1 MGWLENML
9 LKSKLMLLTS
19 VLMIALAV
27 VGFLG
32 YKAVNTWEADVV
44 ELGEVRANSLVS
56 VGTIRYGVLLFAIQ
70 VNRSTGLKSDPE
82 MKSKMQNVSET
93 MQKGFDI
100 IDNGLANY
108 KKVMPVGE
116 EADAWQ
122 KFVTDYEQWRKRNEI
137 YKADVIE
144 GLAKSSDAE
153 QNEVLF
159 GKMSEHLKNITALR
173 ISMEENLQKLYT
185 INKDNMAKTTKQAEE
200 QSSSYR
206 ELSMLVVVISMILA
220 VLLATLIIRSI
231 TRSITMS
238 VTSIRDG
245 ASQITSASSQVASSS
260 SSLAQGASEQAASVE
275 QVSATLEESTA
286 INTLNTDNAMQADI
300 LAKNANDSARA
311 GYEKGEQLSSS
322 MHAITESATKISGII
337 KAIDQIAFQTN
348 LLALNAA
355 VEAARAG
362 EHGLGFAVVAD
373 EVRNLAQRAA
383 SAAKETSVIIEEVLT
398 QIKEGNQIAH
408 ATHTSFKEIVEQ
420 SKKVSDLIG
429 EISIAG
435 KEQSEGMV
443 QINQAMGQVDQVTQ
457 QVAANSEEAAAA
469 AEELNA
475 QAVSMMETVS
485 VLAQMVGMNTNSAI
499 TAKPQAQRDFVHQPD
514 IKSSQML
521 HKTNKPAKESVAQK
535 RVLPNK
541 AEEIFPLSE
550 DDLKE
555 F

>member
-1 MGWLENML
+1 MNWLENMV
-9 LKSKLMLLTS
+9 LKSKLMLLT
-19 VLMIALAV
+19 
-27 VGFLG
+27 GFLIVALILIGFMG
-32 YKAVNTWEADVV
+32 YKATNQLELDIV
-44 ELGEVRANSLVS
+44 EIGDTRANSLVS
-56 VGTIRYGVLLFAIQ
+56 VGTIRYGILLFAIQ
-70 VNRSTGLKSDPE
+70 VNRSTGLKGDPE
-82 MKSKMQNVSET
+82 MKTKMQNIAEA
-93 MQKGFDI
+93 MQKAFVI
-100 IDNGLANY
+100 IDDGLTNY
-108 KKVMPVGE
+108 KKNMPTGE
-116 EADAWQ
+116 EADAW
-122 KFVTDYEQWRKRNEI
+122 KNFVADYEQWRERNEI
-137 YKADVIE
+137 YKSEVIG
-144 GLAKSSDAE
+144 GLSKIDDPQQVE
-153 QNEVLF
+153 LLF
-159 GKMSEHLKNITALR
+159 NKIGEHLKNITSLR
-173 ISMEENLQKLYT
+173 ISMENNLQKLYT
-185 INKDNMAKTTKQAEE
+185 LGKDGMLETGKNAQKEA
-200 QSSSYR
+200 SSFK
-206 ELSMLVVVISMILA
+206 ELLITIISISVILA
-220 VLLATLIIRSI
+220 IVLATIIIRSI
-231 TRSITMS
+231 TRSITLS
-238 VTSIRDG
+238 VVSIRDG
-245 ASQITSASSQVASSS
+245 ATQITSASSQVASSS

-275 QVSATLEESTA
+275 EVSATLEESTA

-311 GYEKGEQLSSS
+311 GYEKGEQLSNS
-322 MHAITESATKISGII
+322 MHAITESASKISGII

-383 SAAKETSVIIEEVLT
+383 SAAKETSLIIEEVLE

-420 SKKVSDLIG
+420 SKKVSNLIG

-435 KEQSEGMV
+435 KEQAEGMT

-469 AEELNA
+469 AEELSA
-475 QAVSMMETVS
+475 QAVSMMEAVS
-485 VLAQMVGMNTNSAI
+485 ILAKMVGMNTNI
-499 TAKPQAQRDFVHQPD
+499 PIAKTEREYVHQPD

-521 HKTNKPAKESVAQK
+521 HKTNKTTQNKATQS

-541 AEEIFPLSE
+541 AEDIFPLHE

>member
-1 MGWLENML
+1 MSWLENMV
-9 LKSKLMLLTS
+9 LKSKLMLLT
-19 VLMIALAV
+19 
-27 VGFLG
+27 GFLIISLILIGFMG
-32 YKAVNTWEADVV
+32 YKATSELELDIT

-56 VGTIRYGVLLFAIQ
+56 VGALRYGILLFAIQ
-70 VNRSTGLKSDPE
+70 VNRSTGLKGDPE
-82 MKSKMQNVSET
+82 MKTKMQNVLEV

-100 IDNGLANY
+100 IDDGLINY
-108 KKVMPVGE
+108 KKNVPTGE
-116 EADAWQ
+116 EADAW
-122 KFVTDYEQWRKRNEI
+122 KNFVADYEQWRERNEI
-137 YKADVIE
+137 YKSEVIG
-144 GLAKSSDAE
+144 GLSKTDDTE
-153 QNEVLF
+153 QIEMLF
-159 GKMSEHLKNITALR
+159 GRMGDHLRNITALR
-173 ISMEENLQKLYT
+173 ISLENNLQKLYT
-185 INKDNMAKTTKQAEE
+185 ISKDNIIESGKHSKEE
-200 QSSSYR
+200 ASSFI
-206 ELSMLVVVISMILA
+206 ELLIMVISISVILA
-220 VLLATLIIRSI
+220 ILLATLIIRSI
-231 TRSITMS
+231 TRSIALS

-245 ASQITSASSQVASSS
+245 ATQITSASSQVASSS

-275 QVSATLEESTA
+275 EVSATLEESTA

-311 GYEKGEQLSSS
+311 GYEKGEQLSNS

-383 SAAKETSVIIEEVLT
+383 SAAKETSLIIEEVLE

-408 ATHTSFKEIVEQ
+408 ATHTAFKEIVEQ
-420 SKKVSDLIG
+420 SKKVSNLIG
-429 EISIAG
+429 EISIAT
-435 KEQSEGMV
+435 KEQSEGMT

-475 QAVSMMETVS
+475 QAVSMMEAVS
-485 VLAQMVGMNTNSAI
+485 ILAQMVGMNTNI
-499 TAKPQAQRDFVHQPD
+499 PIAKTQREYVHQPD

-521 HKTNKPAKESVAQK
+521 HKTNKTQSKATPN

-541 AEEIFPLSE
+541 AEDIFPLHE